1 MALKQHIPNAI
12 TSCNLLS
19 GVVGLYFAFQSSFEV
34 AMICMLAAGLFD
46 FLDGFAAR
54 LLHASSPIGA
64 QLDSLSDVVSF
75 GVLPTV
81 MLCSFSHTPY
91 PLILA
96 VFSAVRLAKFNVD
109 DRQHSSFIGLPTTA
123 AALLCAGLVTYCS
136 ARPESVIAAVFAP
149 WWVVLILAAV
159 LSFLLVCEI
168 PFFSFKGLGKKAEFP
183 ENIKPI
189 CLICLCVVAIV
200 LTLVLGWHWSALLV
214 GFTLA
219 YILENLILAA
229 FKI

>member
-1 MALKQHIPNAI
+1 
-12 TSCNLLS
+12 
-19 GVVGLYFAFQSSFEV
+19 
-34 AMICMLAAGLFD
+34 MLAAGLFD

-54 LLHASSPIGA
+54 LLKVSSPIGA

-91 PLILA
+91 PIFLA
-96 VFSAVRLAKFNVD
+96 EFSALRLAKFNVD
-109 DRQHSSFIGLPTTA
+109 DRQHASFIGLPTPA
-123 AALLCAGLVTYCS
+123 AALFCAGFVAYCS
-136 ARPESVIAAVFAP
+136 ARPSSIIAGIFSP

-159 LSFLLVCEI
+159 VSFLLVCEI
-168 PFFSFKGLGKKAEFP
+168 PFFSFKGLGKKSEFAES
-183 ENIKPI
+183 IKPV
-189 CLICLCVVAIV
+189 CLVCLCVVAIV
-200 LTLVLGWHWSALLV
+200 LTLVLGWHWSALPA

>member
-1 MALKQHIPNAI
+1 M
-12 TSCNLLS
+12 
-19 GVVGLYFAFQSSFEV
+19 YFAFQGSFE
-34 AMICMLAAGLFD
+34 AAALCMLAAGLFD

-54 LLHASSPIGA
+54 LLRASSPIGA

-75 GVLPTV
+75 GVLPAV

-123 AALLCAGLVTYCS
+123 AALFCAGLITYCS
-136 ARPESVIAAVFAP
+136 ARPESVIAAVFSP

-183 ENIKPI
+183 ENVKPI
-189 CLICLCVVAIV
+189 CLVCLCVIAIV

-229 FKI
+229 FRI

>member
-1 MALKQHIPNAI
+1 
-12 TSCNLLS
+12 
-19 GVVGLYFAFQSSFEV
+19 
-34 AMICMLAAGLFD
+34 MICMLAAGLFD

-81 MLCSFSHTPY
+81 MLCSFSHTPF

-109 DRQHSSFIGLPTTA
+109 DRQHSSFIGLPTPG
-123 AALLCAGLVTYCS
+123 AALFCAALVTYCD
-136 ARPESVIAAVFAP
+136 ARPDSVIAAAFSP
-149 WWVVLILAAV
+149 WWAVVILAAV

-183 ENIKPI
+183 ESIKPV
-189 CLICLCVVAIV
+189 CLVCLCVVAIV
-200 LTLVLGWHWSALLV
+200 LTLVLGWHWSALLL

>member
-1 MALKQHIPNAI
+1 MI

-19 GVVGLYFAFQSSFEV
+19 GVVGLYFAFQGNFEV
-34 AMICMLAAGLFD
+34 ATICMLAAGLFD

-54 LLHASSPIGA
+54 LLKASSPIGT

-75 GVLPTV
+75 GVLPTA
-81 MLCSFSHTPY
+81 MLCGFSHTPF
-91 PLILA
+91 PLFLA
-96 VFSAVRLAKFNVD
+96 AFSALRLAKFNVD
-109 DRQHSSFIGLPTTA
+109 DRQHASFIGLPTPA
-123 AALLCAGLVTYCS
+123 AALFCAGLVSWCS
-136 ARPESVIAAVFAP
+136 ASPSSVLASVFSH
-149 WWVVLILAAV
+149 WWVVLILAAL

-183 ENIKPI
+183 ESIKPL
-189 CLICLCVVAIV
+189 CLLCLCVTVIV

-229 FKI
+229 FRI

>member
-1 MALKQHIPNAI
+1 MSVKQHIPNVI

-19 GVVGLYFAFQSSFEV
+19 GVVGLYFTFQSSFE
-34 AMICMLAAGLFD
+34 AAAICMLAAGLFD

-75 GVLPTV
+75 GVLPAV

-109 DRQHSSFIGLPTTA
+109 DRQHSSFIGLPTTG

-136 ARPESVIAAVFAP
+136 ARPESIFAGVLGH

-189 CLICLCVVAIV
+189 CLVCLCVIAIV

-229 FKI
+229 FRI

>member
-1 MALKQHIPNAI
+1 MSVKQHIPNVI

-19 GVVGLYFAFQSSFEV
+19 GVVGLYFTFQGNFET
-34 AMICMLAAGLFD
+34 ALFCMLAAGLFD
-46 FLDGFAAR
+46 FLDGFVAR
-54 LLHASSPIGA
+54 LLHVSSPIGA

-75 GVLPTV
+75 GVLPTA
-81 MLCSFSHTPY
+81 MLCGFSHTPF
-91 PLILA
+91 PLFLA
-96 VFSAVRLAKFNVD
+96 AFSALRLAKFNVD
-109 DRQHSSFIGLPTTA
+109 DRQHSSFIGLPTTG
-123 AALLCAGLVTYCS
+123 AALFCAGLVTYCS
-136 ARPESVIAAVFAP
+136 VRPESVIASIFSP
-149 WWVVLILAAV
+149 WWVVLILAAI

-183 ENIKPI
+183 ENIKPV
-189 CLICLCVVAIV
+189 CLVCLCVIAIV

-229 FKI
+229 FRI